1 MDKCIVSEQLL
12 NEVLAIARRA
22 GEAILE
28 VYNAADELQIQ
39 SKADDSPLTI
49 ADERSNQIIVYSLQA
64 LAADIP
70 VVSEESPLPAD
81 EERARWTRFWLV
93 DPLDGTKEFIKRN
106 GEFTVNIALVE
117 NGVPV
122 LGVVLAP
129 AIATAYI
136 GAKGVGAF
144 RETATESRVSIQ
156 TRALSNTAITV
167 IGSRSHG
174 AEALD
179 ALLEDLRR
187 HYADVQ
193 MSNMGSSL
201 KFCKVAEGAADLY
214 PRLTPVCEWDAAA
227 AHAVLSAAGGE
238 VLKLDLTPLR
248 YQLRGDL
255 RIQQFVAV
263 ADVKADWKS
272 LLQKNA

>member
-1 MDKCIVSEQLL
+1 MEKTMASEKLL

-39 SKADDSPLTI
+39 SKADNSPLTI
-49 ADERSNQIIVYSLQA
+49 ADERSNQCIVEGLQA
-64 LAADIP
+64 LDASIP
-70 VVSEESPLPAD
+70 IVSEESPLPTF
-81 EERARWTRFWLV
+81 ETRAKWSRFWLV

-106 GEFTVNIALVE
+106 GEFTVNIALIE
-117 NGVPV
+117 QGVPV

-129 AIATAYI
+129 AISTTYL
-136 GAKGVGAF
+136 GALGVGAF
-144 RETATESRVSIQ
+144 REKGNAGREPIHVRTLPKTE
-156 TRALSNTAITV
+156 ITV

-174 AEALD
+174 AD
-179 ALLEDLRR
+179 ALNALLADLRAQFAEV
-187 HYADVQ
+187 H

-201 KFCKVAEGAADLY
+201 KFCKVAEGEADLY

-238 VLKLDLTPLR
+238 VFRPDLQPMR
-248 YQLRGDL
+248 YNTKEDLLVPQFIAAGDL
-255 RIQQFVAV
+255 QAPWGV
-263 ADVKADWKS
+263 
-272 LLQKNA
+272 LLKRG

>member
-1 MDKCIVSEQLL
+1 VEKTMASEKLL

-39 SKADDSPLTI
+39 SKADNSPLTI
-49 ADERSNQIIVYSLQA
+49 ADERSNQCIVEGLQA
-64 LAADIP
+64 LDASIP
-70 VVSEESPLPAD
+70 IVSEESPLPTF
-81 EERARWTRFWLV
+81 ETRAKWSRFWLV

-106 GEFTVNIALVE
+106 GEFTVNIALIE
-117 NGVPV
+117 QGVPV

-129 AIATAYI
+129 AISTTYL
-136 GAKGVGAF
+136 GALGVGAF
-144 RETATESRVSIQ
+144 REKGNAGREPIHVRTLPKTE
-156 TRALSNTAITV
+156 ITV

-174 AEALD
+174 AD
-179 ALLEDLRR
+179 ALNALLADLRAQFAEV
-187 HYADVQ
+187 H

-201 KFCKVAEGAADLY
+201 KFCKVAEGEADLY

-238 VLKLDLTPLR
+238 VFRPDLQPMR
-248 YQLRGDL
+248 YNTKEDLLVPQFIAAGDL
-255 RIQQFVAV
+255 QAPWGV
-263 ADVKADWKS
+263 
-272 LLQKNA
+272 LLKRG

>member
-1 MDKCIVSEQLL
+1 MEKTLASEKLL

-39 SKADDSPLTI
+39 SKADNSPLTI
-49 ADERSNQIIVYSLQA
+49 ADERSNQCIVDGLQA
-64 LAADIP
+64 LDASIP
-70 VVSEESPLPAD
+70 IVSEESPLPAFD
-81 EERARWTRFWLV
+81 VRAKWSRFWLV

-106 GEFTVNIALVE
+106 GEFTVNIALIE
-117 NGVPV
+117 QGVPV

-129 AIATAYI
+129 AINTTYL
-136 GAKGVGAF
+136 GALGVGAF
-144 RETATESRVSIQ
+144 REKGNAGREPIRVRSLPKTE
-156 TRALSNTAITV
+156 ITV

-174 AEALD
+174 AD
-179 ALLEDLRR
+179 ALNALLADLRAQFSEV
-187 HYADVQ
+187 H

-201 KFCKVAEGAADLY
+201 KFCKVAEGEADLY

-238 VLKLDLTPLR
+238 VFRPDLQPMR
-248 YQLRGDL
+248 YNTKEDLLVPQFIAAGDL
-255 RIQQFVAV
+255 QAPWGV
-263 ADVKADWKS
+263 
-272 LLQKNA
+272 LLKRG

>member
-1 MDKCIVSEQLL
+1 MEKTMASEKLL

-39 SKADDSPLTI
+39 SKADNSPLTI
-49 ADERSNQIIVYSLQA
+49 ADERSNQCIVEGLQA
-64 LAADIP
+64 LDASIP
-70 VVSEESPLPAD
+70 IVSEESPLPTF
-81 EERARWTRFWLV
+81 ETRAKWSRFWLV

-106 GEFTVNIALVE
+106 GEFTVNIALIE
-117 NGVPV
+117 QGVPV

-129 AIATAYI
+129 AISTTYL
-136 GAKGVGAF
+136 GALGVGAF
-144 RETATESRVSIQ
+144 REKGDAGREPIRVRTLSKTE
-156 TRALSNTAITV
+156 ITV

-174 AEALD
+174 AD
-179 ALLEDLRR
+179 ALNALLADLRAQFAEV
-187 HYADVQ
+187 H

-201 KFCKVAEGAADLY
+201 KFCKVAEGEADLY

-238 VLKLDLTPLR
+238 VFRPDLQPMR
-248 YQLRGDL
+248 YNTKEDLLVPQFIAAGDL
-255 RIQQFVAV
+255 QAPWG
-263 ADVKADWKS
+263 A
-272 LLQKNA
+272 LLKRG